1 MKTLKGANGDI
12 VLYDDYLTI
21 SKNIMS
27 GNSNTTINLVDVV
40 GVLNKSGGLTRAHIK
55 IETASDRNDNRDIV
69 QQPNVVLLKMGQDCE
84 AMAFKNA
91 VEAAVRKAKAPA
103 KPIAPAPAPAPVSA
117 SAPTV
122 INNNPTSM
130 ADEIKKLKELM
141 DQGIL
146 TEDEFTQAKKKIL
159 GI

>member
-91 VEAAVRKAKAPA
+91 VEAAVRKAKAPT
-103 KPIAPAPAPAPVSA
+103 PPLAPVSAPVSA